1 MIRAKHQY
9 ASPCK
14 ARGVLA
20 TFHTNS
26 CARRPLALH
35 TCIQL
40 TISRQPRVTAD
51 GLLAMLR
58 AVPSLAV
65 VVAVRCHRLH
75 RAALRGISRC
85 LAAGDGAARGVRLL
99 TDREDCD
106 DNAPFA
112 WAGVV
117 L

>member
-1 MIRAKHQY
+1 MHHPAKLV
-9 ASPCK
+9 ACWPPLTPIP
-14 ARGVLA
+14 ALA
-20 TFHTNS
+20 
-26 CARRPLALH
+26 APR
-35 TCIQL
+35 IQL
-40 TISRQPRVTAD
+40 TIARQPRVTAD